1 MKMIKA
7 LIVSAVFALTA
18 GVASAGG
25 LCAKI
30 HDTDWHGY
38 AAAPRPFTEGEIYA
52 TDTDFYVFNA
62 SDKPETVDVI
72 FTDNNGRKHEESI
85 KLSSFNWKRF
95 RGVSLEIEQTV
106 LRYRH
111 KVCAAS
117 LKNRQTNF
125 SDQTLKTGGLFLGA
139 GALFGGAICLAVCGP
154 AAPMMLLPILVI

>member
-111 KVCAAS
+111 KDCAAS

-154 AAPMMLLPILVI
+154 AAPMMLLQILVI

>member
-1 MKMIKA
+1 MKMIKI
-7 LIVSAVFALTA
+7 LIAAAATMFTI
-18 GVASAGG
+18 GTASAEG
-25 LCAKI
+25 LCTKI

-38 AAAPRPFTEGEIYA
+38 AAEPRPFTEGQVYA

-62 SDKPETVDVI
+62 SDTPETVDVV

-85 KLSSFNWKRF
+85 KLGSFDWKRF
-95 RGVSLEIEQTV
+95 RGVSLEIDQPV
-106 LRYRH
+106 LGYRH
-111 KVCAAS
+111 KDCAAS

-125 SDQTLKTGGLFLGA
+125 GDQTLKTGGLVLGA

>member
-7 LIVSAVFALTA
+7 LIVSAVFVLTA

-38 AAAPRPFTEGEIYA
+38 AAEPRPFTEGQVYA

-62 SDKPETVDVI
+62 SDETETVDVV

-85 KLSSFNWKRF
+85 KLGSFDWKRF
-95 RGVSLEIEQTV
+95 RGVSLEIDQPV
-106 LRYRH
+106 LGYRH
-111 KVCAAS
+111 KDCAAS

-125 SDQTLKTGGLFLGA
+125 GDQTLKTGGLVLGA

>member
-111 KVCAAS
+111 KDCAAS